1 MRSQR
6 GTEVEP
12 AAVAGIALKRPLKQ
26 FDQLDHILKEEE
38 EQLKAKWTAIYK
50 KAHHLGITSSLPP
63 DQPTYL
69 DQRVDPNVFPFLGLA
84 LKYQTRRKRK

>member
-38 EQLKAKWTAIYK
+38 QLKEKSMAIYK
-50 KAHHLGITSSLPP
+50 KALHLGITSSLPP